1 MNEKHRLAAKIIVI
15 AICLSMVGTTV
26 IWAIQTWV

>member
-1 MNEKHRLAAKIIVI
+1 MNEKHRLAAKVIVI
-15 AICLSMVGTTV
+15 LISLSMIGTTV